1 MKTDTREWTVI
12 QRPKDRTEKFC
23 RDPIAYRTGFGKFY
37 GKFLLCLENIHRL
50 TNVGLSTSLRVEGSG
65 KSGNANSIFRVSG
78 ESDKYRFEPGG
89 YSGNAGDSLTSSNG
103 MFFTTYDKDNDKNGP
118 GNCANVHGGIEDI
131 IVLM

>member
-1 MKTDTREWTVI
+1 MTLGNGLI

-65 KSGNANSIFRVSG
+65 KSGNANIIFRVSG
-78 ESDKYRFEPGG
+78 E
-89 YSGNAGDSLTSSNG
+89 SSNG

-118 GNCANVHGGIEDI
+118 GNCANVQMCM
-131 IVLM
+131 VV